1 VSTFLPVEV
10 TCEACGSAQM
20 ESLATSLNVTRTPEW
35 KERVLDGSFQVVT
48 CNSCTHTWEAVEPF
62 VYIDFRRRL
71 YVGVYP
77 GSAETVWWIHERD
90 PADAFVRN
98 LGWAAPPVAR
108 PVGEGFVV
116 RTVFGLA
123 ALREKVIALEASLD
137 DVALEILK
145 LRLMLSRTDMPLDVG
160 SRPRLVRVDEASLF
174 FMSLGAEFPLKRSEY
189 LAVVGDPELSELVYP
204 FLAGHPYCDAGR
216 ILTPE
221 PALWS

>member
-1 VSTFLPVEV
+1 MSTFLPVEV
-10 TCEACGSAQM
+10 TCEACGSVQV

-35 KERVLDGSFQVVT
+35 KDRVLDGSFQVVT
-48 CNSCTHTWEAVEPF
+48 CKSCANTWEAVEPF
-62 VYIDFRRRL
+62 VYLDFNQRL

-77 GSAETVWWIHERD
+77 GSAESVWWMHERD

-137 DVALEILK
+137 DVVLEILK
-145 LRLMLSRTDMPLDVG
+145 LRLMLTRADMTLGVD
-160 SRPRLVRVDEASLF
+160 SRPRLVRVDEGSLVF
-174 FMSLGAEFPLKRSEY
+174 ISSGAEFPLNRLEY
-189 LAVVGDPELSELVYP
+189 LAVAGDRELSELVYP

-221 PALWS
+221 PALRT